1 MLLAH
6 GALTGLKVI
15 DASRVLGGPICGQML
30 GDHGAEITK
39 IESPAG
45 DDTRQWGP
53 PFVGAVSAYFSGANR
68 NKQTQVLDFN
78 RPEDF
83 ERFKDL
89 VAGADVLIENFLP
102 ASSRKWGLTPEW
114 THALNPRLVH
124 CRVAGFGSA
133 GPMADQPAYDTV
145 MQALCGLMSVNG
157 DDQSGPLRVGLPVV
171 DMSTGLNAMI
181 GILLALHARN
191 VTGRGQF
198 VETTLYANAVA
209 MLQPHTSNY
218 FADGKVPAL
227 TGNAHP
233 NIYPYDCFETLT
245 GPIYLAIGNDRQF
258 RSFCHELGQ
267 VEWAE
272 RTEFSTNPQRSVH
285 RAQLRAL
292 LAPALL
298 QRDGAALTA
307 ALVQRGVPCAEVRNV
322 AQVLQS
328 EQTRASGLLVALAGG
343 YQGIASPIHL
353 SETPPTYRL
362 APPLLPPRPQSDA
375 FVTTPSCG
383 QTGVP
388 AASRIQP

>member
-1 MLLAH
+1 MQLAH
-6 GALTGLKVI
+6 GALTGLNVI
-15 DASRVLGGPICGQML
+15 DALRVLGDPICRQMH
-30 GDHGAEITK
+30 GDHRDDVL

-45 DDTRQWGP
+45 DDTRQWNP

-68 NKQTQVLDFN
+68 NKRSQVLDFN
-78 RPEDF
+78 RSENF

-114 THALNPRLVH
+114 TQALNPRLVH
-124 CRVAGFGSA
+124 CHVAGFGGAS
-133 GPMADQPAYDTV
+133 PMADRPVYDTA
-145 MQALCGLMSVNG
+145 MQALCGLMS
-157 DDQSGPLRVGLPVV
+157 
-171 DMSTGLNAMI
+171 LNAMI
-181 GILLALHARN
+181 GILLALHART
-191 VTGRGQF
+191 VTGKGQF
-198 VETTLYANAVA
+198 VETILYANAVA
-209 MLQPHTSNY
+209 MLHPHTSNY
-218 FADGKVPAL
+218 FADGTVPAL
-227 TGNAHP
+227 TGNSHP
-233 NIYPYDCFETLT
+233 NIYPYDCFETST
-245 GPIYLAIGNDRQF
+245 GPIYLTIGNDRQF
-258 RSFCHELGQ
+258 RSFCEELGQ
-267 VEWAE
+267 VEWAD

-298 QRDGAALTA
+298 QRDGVALAA

-328 EQTRASGLLVALAGG
+328 KQTRASDLLVALAGG

-362 APPLLPPRPQSDA
+362 ALPLLPPRRQSDA

-383 QTGVP
+383 QTGAP
-388 AASRIQP
+388 TASRIQP